1 MKARKTNTNRI
12 YGFYIYCI
20 YCVDMDDEP
29 ITNDEPSQNASNVA
43 IDKLTLELF
52 MNKSK
57 YNKYIQK
64 TDPRAY
70 EEKQQYIDNLRRHRH
85 RILELT
91 KTLLD
96 DPEMMITTDVNSG
109 FQDYTKVLISYLEM
123 KTMELSGIRG
133 TDKQEDDEDM
143 LFSNM
148 DSLPSLPTS
157 SFWGK
162 ERISRRGY
170 FKDV

>member
-1 MKARKTNTNRI
+1 MEYMRFVYNTFGMSDEVIENRDRPE
-12 YGFYIYCI
+12 GN
-20 YCVDMDDEP
+20 
-29 ITNDEPSQNASNVA
+29 TSNEA

-70 EEKQQYIDNLRRHRH
+70 EEKQQYVTNLNRHRH
-85 RILELT
+85 AILELT
-91 KTLLD
+91 RTLLD
-96 DPEMMITTDVNSG
+96 DPDTMITTDVNAG
-109 FQDYTKVLISYLEM
+109 FQDYSKTLISYLEM
-123 KTMELSGIRG
+123 KTMESQPG
-133 TDKQEDDEDM
+133 TDKHEDM

-148 DSLPSLPTS
+148 DSLPSLPTT

>member
-1 MKARKTNTNRI
+1 
-12 YGFYIYCI
+12 
-20 YCVDMDDEP
+20 MDDEVNEDRP
-29 ITNDEPSQNASNVA
+29 VSKERPLRNEGNTSNVA

-70 EEKQQYIDNLRRHRH
+70 EEKQQYLDNLRRHR
-85 RILELT
+85 RAILELT
-91 KTLLD
+91 KTLVD
-96 DPEMMITTDVNSG
+96 DPDTMITTDVNAG
-109 FQDYTKVLISYLEM
+109 FHDYTKVLISYLEM
-123 KTMELSGIRG
+123 KSLDMSRDTHTYVNE
-133 TDKQEDDEDM
+133 DEDM

-148 DSLPSLPTS
+148 DSLPSLPTT